1 MQAPKFPSFFK
12 TPRIKS
18 FNFKPRY
25 YDERKEALEQ
35 IKKQEKR
42 RKGVFFN
49 RKTKDLDVGNRA
61 KRLVIILI
69 ALFLLFYLLLT

>member
-1 MQAPKFPSFFK
+1 MQVPKIPSFFK
-12 TPRIKS
+12 TPRIKA

-35 IKKQEKR
+35 LKKQGKR
-42 RKGVFFN
+42 KKGKFFN
-49 RKTKDLDVGNRA
+49 RKKAGNLNRS

-69 ALFLLFYLLLT
+69 ALFLLFLCSLHM